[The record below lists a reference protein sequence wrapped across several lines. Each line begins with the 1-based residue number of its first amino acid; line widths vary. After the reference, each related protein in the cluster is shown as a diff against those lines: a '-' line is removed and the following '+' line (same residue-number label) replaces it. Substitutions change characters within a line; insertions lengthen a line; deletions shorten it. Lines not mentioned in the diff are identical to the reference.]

1 MKKPSI
7 FMQRRGLLF
16 IICGLTATMIFCA
29 GYVLAGLWLGA
40 AFSLLLGL
48 AWIAA
53 WKQAQSNLP
62 SLCLIAYACLGGGG
76 ILSGVPTALMIFGL
90 TAALAAWDLLLL
102 SAALGNEKLDGSSH
116 LYENDH
122 NRALVIALGGGL
134 AVALLGSYLSLQI
147 PFIFMLAMGAVV
159 VYGLERIWAQFVK
172 IR

>member
-76 ILSGVPTALMIFGL
+76 ILSGVPTALMISGTVMFSFASWSGFTQIRMAYWPAPKTVTWEIPGTWL
-90 TAALAAWDLLLL
+90 RASL
-102 SAALGNEKLDGSSH
+102 KL
-116 LYENDH
+116 
-122 NRALVIALGGGL
+122 
-134 AVALLGSYLSLQI
+134 
-147 PFIFMLAMGAVV
+147 M
-159 VYGLERIWAQFVK
+159 
-172 IR
+172 